1 MRTLTVISAAL
12 YIATAAVVSAQ
23 QLTTVGIVDINRVYS
38 AFFGES
44 RQIRELERLRKEYQ
58 AEIDAQRA
66 DLENLRNRRVDARQS
81 GNSTLESRLTNE
93 IAELEREI
101 TDLARRRRNQLQ
113 ARQSELLSD
122 AFVRDLQNAIEFVA
136 ESEGYTVVLR
146 ADSDG
151 LQWWSPEVDISD
163 SVLARLVATLG
174 R

>member
-1 MRTLTVISAAL
+1 MRIRTVLNASLCIAA
-12 YIATAAVVSAQ
+12 ATAAGAQ
-23 QLTTVGIVDINRVYS
+23 QLTTVGVVDINRVYS

-44 RQIRELERLRKEYQ
+44 RQIRELERLREEYQ

-81 GNSTLESRLTNE
+81 GNATLESRLDDQ

-101 TDLARRRRNQLQ
+101 ADLARRRRGQLQ
-113 ARQSELLSD
+113 SRQAELLSD
-122 AFVRDLQNAIEFVA
+122 RFVRDLQNAIEFAA

-163 SVLARLVATLG
+163 AVLARLIATAG